1 MSPPLSTLFAE
12 SLKVGCLGFGGPAGQ
27 IALMH
32 RVFVDERKWIDDDR
46 FQHMLAFCMLLPGPE
61 AQQLATYIGW
71 RLRGWAGALIAGW
84 MFVLP
89 GALIV
94 LTLSWLYV
102 NYGEVPFV
110 AAAFNGVKCAV
121 VALVAE
127 AILKVG
133 KRALKTSTAFW
144 IAIAAFIALV
154 LGAPFPLVI
163 VAAALVGLLFPA
175 PLGEGDASANFST
188 AEPIPPTP
196 PHKGTG
202 SQALL
207 WLILWLC
214 PPAIIALTLGREHV
228 LFQIALVFSILAC
241 VTFGG
246 AYALLAYL
254 TTEAAGRGWLTPAQ
268 MIDGLGLA
276 ETTPGPL
283 ILVNEFVGFLAGHN
297 AGGFAL
303 AGAAIALWCT
313 FAPSFVWIFA
323 GAPYAER
330 LQRNPRAAGALAAIT
345 AAVLGVIAKLA
356 LFFAAHALFARQL
369 SFGPTALPDLTSG
382 IWWMIVLAL
391 AGGVALIRFKANLLL
406 VLVACALT
414 GLAAHARSPIKRRR
428 FPSHPSFRGHD
439 EHPRI
444 PRQSRPE
451 ELRRAGSARLPRLH
465 HRRSHRRRR

>member
-1 MSPPLSTLFAE
+1 MTVSLAALFKD
-12 SLKVGCLGFGGPAGQ
+12 SLKIGCLGFGGPAGQ

-32 RVFVDERKWIDDDR
+32 RVFVDERKWIDEAR

-94 LTLSWLYV
+94 LALSWFYMSH
-102 NYGEVPFV
+102 GEAPLV
-110 AAAFNGVKCAV
+110 AAAFDGIKCAV

-127 AILKVG
+127 ALLKVG
-133 KRALKTSTAFW
+133 KRALKTSAAAW
-144 IAIAAFIALV
+144 IAIAAFTALV

-163 VAAALVGLLFPA
+163 IAAALIGATRTLSLAESVA
-175 PLGEGDASANFST
+175 AQRSGEACSDQPQGRSGAS
-188 AEPIPPTP
+188 
-196 PHKGTG
+196 
-202 SQALL
+202 SQAAL
-207 WLILWLC
+207 WLILWLS
-214 PPAIIALTLGREHV
+214 PPVLIAFTLGTDHV
-228 LFQIALVFSILAC
+228 LFQIAQLFSILAC

-254 TTEAAGRGWLTPAQ
+254 TAEAAARGWLTPAQ

-283 ILVNEFVGFLAGHN
+283 ILVNEFVGFLAGYN
-297 AGGFAL
+297 AGSLQLAV

-330 LQRNPRAAGALAAIT
+330 LQTNPHAAGALAAIT

-356 LFFAAHALFARQL
+356 LFFATHALFARQITL
-369 SFGPTALPDLTSG
+369 GPVELPDPTSG
-382 IWWMIVLAL
+382 IWWMVALSLA
-391 AGGVALIRFKANLLL
+391 AAVALIRFKANLML
-406 VLVACALT
+406 VLAACAIA
-414 GLAAHARSPIKRRR
+414 GLAAHAS
-428 FPSHPSFRGHD
+428 G
-439 EHPRI
+439 
-444 PRQSRPE
+444 
-451 ELRRAGSARLPRLH
+451 L
-465 HRRSHRRRR
+465 

>member
-1 MSPPLSTLFAE
+1 MPLSTLFKE

-84 MFVLP
+84 MFVIP

-94 LTLSWLYV
+94 LALSWLYV
-102 NYGEVPFV
+102 SYGDVPLV
-110 AAAFNGVKCAV
+110 AAAFDGIKCAV

-127 AILKVG
+127 ALIKVG
-133 KRALKTSTAFW
+133 KRALKTSAGLW

-154 LGAPFPLVI
+154 FGAPFPIVI
-163 VAAALVGLLFPA
+163 VAAGLLGTIAPA
-175 PLGEGDASANFST
+175 AFGARADSSAEQDAR
-188 AEPIPPTP
+188 EPARRGAIP
-196 PHKGTG
+196 
-202 SQALL
+202 QAALWVVL
-207 WLILWLC
+207 WLA
-214 PPAIIALTLGREHV
+214 PPALIALTLGTDHV

-254 TTEAAGRGWLTPAQ
+254 TAEAATRGWLTTEQ

-297 AGGFAL
+297 AGGLAL
-303 AGAAIALWCT
+303 AGAAVALWCT

-330 LQRNPRAAGALAAIT
+330 LQHNPRAAGALAAIT

-356 LFFAAHALFARQL
+356 LFFATHALFARQIHI
-369 SFGPTALPDLTSG
+369 GPAGLPDPTSG
-382 IWWMIVLAL
+382 IWWMIALAL
-391 AGGVALIRFKANLLL
+391 AAGVALIRFKANLLL
-406 VLVACALT
+406 VLATCALA
-414 GLAAHARSPIKRRR
+414 GLAAHAS
-428 FPSHPSFRGHD
+428 G
-439 EHPRI
+439 
-444 PRQSRPE
+444 
-451 ELRRAGSARLPRLH
+451 L
-465 HRRSHRRRR
+465 

>member
-1 MSPPLSTLFAE
+1 MSPSLSTLFAE

-94 LTLSWLYV
+94 LALSWLYV
-102 NYGEVPFV
+102 NYGEVPLV
-110 AAAFNGVKCAV
+110 AAAFDGIKCAV

-127 AILKVG
+127 ALIKVG
-133 KRALKTSTAFW
+133 KRALKTNTALW
-144 IAIAAFIALV
+144 IAIAAFAAL
-154 LGAPFPLVI
+154 LFGAPFPLVI
-163 VAAALVGLLFPA
+163 ITAALIGALGPS
-175 PLGEGDASANFST
+175 PLAGEGREGGRPDEQAPERLIAPHPPPPSPQGRRGAS
-188 AEPIPPTP
+188 
-196 PHKGTG
+196 
-202 SQALL
+202 SQAAL
-207 WLILWLC
+207 WLILWLA
-214 PPAIIALTLGREHV
+214 PPALIALTLGTDHV

-254 TTEAAGRGWLTPAQ
+254 TTEAASRGWLTTEQ

-283 ILVNEFVGFLAGHN
+283 ILVNEFVGYLAGHN
-297 AGGFAL
+297 AGGLAL

-330 LQRNPRAAGALAAIT
+330 LQRNPRATGALAAIT

-356 LFFAAHALFARQL
+356 LFFATHALFARQIQL
-369 SFGPTALPDLTSG
+369 GPAELPDPASG
-382 IWWMIVLAL
+382 IWWMIALAL
-391 AGGVALIRFKANLLL
+391 AAGVALIRFKANLLL
-406 VLVACALT
+406 VLAACALA
-414 GLAAHARSPIKRRR
+414 GLAAHAS
-428 FPSHPSFRGHD
+428 G
-439 EHPRI
+439 
-444 PRQSRPE
+444 
-451 ELRRAGSARLPRLH
+451 L
-465 HRRSHRRRR
+465 

>member
-1 MSPPLSTLFAE
+1 MTAPSLSTLFGE

-32 RVFVDERKWIDDDR
+32 RVFVDERKWVDDAR

-84 MFVLP
+84 LFVLP
-89 GALIV
+89 GAFIV
-94 LTLSWLYV
+94 LALSLLYV
-102 NYGEVPFV
+102 SYGEVPLV
-110 AAAFNGVKCAV
+110 AAAFDGVKCAV

-127 AILKVG
+127 ALVKVG
-133 KRALKTSTAFW
+133 KRALKTNTALW
-144 IAIAAFIALV
+144 IAIAAFVTLV
-154 LGAPFPLVI
+154 FGAPFPLVI
-163 VAAALVGLLFPA
+163 IAAAVIGTLSPSPLVGEGREGGAGGVLSEGTPQSPP
-175 PLGEGDASANFST
+175 PL
-188 AEPIPPTP
+188 TP
-196 PHKGTG
+196 PHKGAG

-207 WLILWLC
+207 WLILWFT
-214 PPAIIALTLGREHV
+214 PPALIAATLGTDHV

-254 TTEAAGRGWLTPAQ
+254 TTEAAARGWLTPEQ

-283 ILVNEFVGFLAGHN
+283 ILVNEFVGFLAGWN
-297 AGGFAL
+297 AGSLAL
-303 AGAAIALWCT
+303 ALGGAAIALWCT

-330 LQRNPRAAGALAAIT
+330 LEKNARAAGALAAIT

-356 LFFAAHALFARQL
+356 LFFATHALFVGQIQ
-369 SFGPTALPDLTSG
+369 FGPTELPDPTSV
-382 IWWMIVLAL
+382 IWWMLAL
-391 AGGVALIRFKANLLL
+391 SLAAAVALIRFKANLLL
-406 VLVACALT
+406 VLAACAMA
-414 GLAAHARSPIKRRR
+414 GLAAHA
-428 FPSHPSFRGHD
+428 
-439 EHPRI
+439 
-444 PRQSRPE
+444 
-451 ELRRAGSARLPRLH
+451 AGL
-465 HRRSHRRRR
+465 